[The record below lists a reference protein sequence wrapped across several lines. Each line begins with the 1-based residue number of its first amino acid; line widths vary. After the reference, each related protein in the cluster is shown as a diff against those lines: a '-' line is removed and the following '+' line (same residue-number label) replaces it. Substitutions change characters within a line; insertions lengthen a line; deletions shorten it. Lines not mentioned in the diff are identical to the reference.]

1 MNMSGKI
8 SLLISTLLW
17 VVPYITVE
25 GIQSQSSQ
33 ISELKTQLTGILQE
47 LKKVKNDF
55 EEKKNKEPLVN
66 DTKIIESPEINGEL
80 VGADTNK
87 ATKIITTSELRDLLE
102 GMQKEIPDLKKQL
115 SKARD
120 FKASNNGKIHLEP
133 EILTDE
139 EFSKNENVEPIDDV
153 NATEVIASKEFG
165 DMRNLLEGMQKQI
178 PEIKTQITEFQRVK
192 TNDALSKI
200 DKVLEGLKEPPAT
213 KAIITTNRKGF
224 YILPGFASQ
233 YGNGM
238 EWKSAL
244 GEEYR
249 IDESLGF
256 GLSGRFGHWWKNF
269 FTEFQ
274 VNFIKNDVQKIDL
287 GSLPVRSNGEADQLS
302 LSINLGSKIN
312 LTDDF
317 FLGLGGGIGLIS
329 QDIDLKVSDLKIDE
343 QDTVFSPLLFIDFD
357 YFPND
362 TFFLNWRYRYS
373 YISKMKNF
381 TSRNLHL
388 LESSFGWIF

>member
-1 MNMSGKI
+1 M
-8 SLLISTLLW
+8 
-17 VVPYITVE
+17 
-25 GIQSQSSQ
+25 
-33 ISELKTQLTGILQE
+33 
-47 LKKVKNDF
+47 KKKRRI
-55 EEKKNKEPLVN
+55 KHLVN

-87 ATKIITTSELRDLLE
+87 AIKSITTSELRDLLE

-115 SKARD
+115 SKASD
-120 FKASNNGKIHLEP
+120 LKASNNSKIHLEP
-133 EILTDE
+133 ETLTDE
-139 EFSKNENVEPIDDV
+139 EVSKNENVEPIDDG
-153 NATEVIASKEFG
+153 NANDVIASKEFG

-178 PEIKTQITEFQRVK
+178 PEIKTQITDFQRVT

-200 DKVLEGLKEPPAT
+200 DKVLKELKEPPTT

-287 GSLPVRSNGEADQLS
+287 GSLPVRSNGEADQ
-302 LSINLGSKIN
+302 
-312 LTDDF
+312 
-317 FLGLGGGIGLIS
+317 
-329 QDIDLKVSDLKIDE
+329 
-343 QDTVFSPLLFIDFD
+343 
-357 YFPND
+357 
-362 TFFLNWRYRYS
+362 
-373 YISKMKNF
+373 
-381 TSRNLHL
+381 
-388 LESSFGWIF
+388 

>member
-120 FKASNNGKIHLEP
+120 FKASNDGKIHLEP
-133 EILTDE
+133 ETLTDE
-139 EFSKNENVEPIDDV
+139 EVSKNENVEPIDDG
-153 NATEVIASKEFG
+153 NAKEVIASKEFG

>member
-1 MNMSGKI
+1 MNMSGKL

-80 VGADTNK
+80 VVVDTNK
-87 ATKIITTSELRDLLE
+87 ATKIITTNELRDLLE

-120 FKASNNGKIHLEP
+120 LKASNDGKIHLEP
-133 EILTDE
+133 ETLTDE
-139 EFSKNENVEPIDDV
+139 EVSKNENVEPIDDG
-153 NATEVIASKEFG
+153 NAKEVIASKEFG

-200 DKVLEGLKEPPAT
+200 DKVLEGLKEPLAT